1 MLKLYTDDSKFD
13 IDKILYSNDAV
24 FDAHTC
30 WMNLDKSDQDLM
42 QKYDKASIIDDNKMF
57 GASIQ
62 TPYGITRV
70 TELSTGLKT
79 LLNLRH
85 MKKMSQYVAID
96 VTEAGENVLL
106 DIFEEAVKSGISVIL
121 RHTDIPDFR
130 PLSIMVDDIEVVN
143 DVDRLK
149 QIMWLKE

>member
-1 MLKLYTDDSKFD
+1 MLKLYTDDTKFD
-13 IDKILYSNDAV
+13 IDKILYGNDAV

-30 WMNLDKSDQDLM
+30 WMSFDKSDQDLM
-42 QKYDKASIIDDNKMF
+42 QKYDRASIIDDNKKY

-62 TPYGITRV
+62 TPYGIASV

-79 LLNLRH
+79 LLNLRY

-96 VTEAGENVLL
+96 ITEAGENVLL

-121 RHTDIPDFR
+121 RHTDIPDFK
-130 PLSIMVDDIEVVN
+130 PLSIMVDDNEVVYE
-143 DVDRLK
+143 VDRLK
-149 QIMWLKE
+149 QIMWSKE